1 MAIEINK
8 RTKIMAGVAVLV
20 LAGAGAAAWFLFLDE
35 PPPPVAKA
43 PAKAAPAKPA
53 APKADAGKPA
63 EVAKADAPKSDAAK
77 PADAGKS
84 DAPKAADAPKA
95 DAGKASA
102 AAPAKPGAK
111 PIPSDPDKLIAEVI
125 ETSGLRAYFQ
135 TFGREAM
142 VKAGTGN
149 QAQQASLTPAEH
161 RNMVDIVER
170 VFEPGKMQA
179 ELAAN
184 LKGSFDAER
193 MARFLELLRQ
203 PIALKMTSTE
213 IRQVSPEAMREYS
226 ENFRKSPPPAARA
239 KLIQALDEVTRT
251 SEVGADMATA
261 MARDMVDAMLDS
273 MQKAGKQVPKE
284 ARQMVGSQLNSM
296 RTQARGQMRTMMYVM
311 YREATDEELAE
322 YVKLLD
328 TDTGRWGSE
337 LLANAMR
344 PVMVSRGSAL
354 GREVAQFAM
363 ARQGGAMARA
373 AARPKVEEEKPEEKL
388 PTAAT
393 TAAAAAPAVP
403 AEPPAYQRPA
413 NIRTLYSKYND
424 LMTATVM
431 RDAAAVKELLA
442 DGKNPNVR
450 QSDGVTPLMV
460 AAGNGDGEIASLLLA
475 RGADPNLKAPG
486 GNSAMSIAKARNNGE
501 MVKLLER
508 GASR

>member
-8 RTKIMAGVAVLV
+8 RTKIMAGVAALV

-35 PPPPVAKA
+35 PPPPPVAKA
-43 PAKAAPAKPA
+43 PAKKAAPAKPA
-53 APKADAGKPA
+53 APAADASKAA
-63 EVAKADAPKSDAAK
+63 EVAKAAAT
-77 PADAGKS
+77 
-84 DAPKAADAPKA
+84 
-95 DAGKASA
+95 
-102 AAPAKPGAK
+102 PAKPGAK

-142 VKAGTGN
+142 VKAGAGN
-149 QAQQASLTPAEH
+149 QAQQAGLTPAEH
-161 RNMVDIVER
+161 RTMVEIVER
-170 VFEPGKMQA
+170 VFEPGKMQT

-184 LKGSFDAER
+184 LKGSFNAER

-203 PIALKMTSTE
+203 PIALKMTSAE
-213 IRQVSPEAMREYS
+213 LRQVSPEAMREYS
-226 ENFRKSPPPAARA
+226 ENFRKSPPPAARS

-261 MARDMVDAMLDS
+261 MAREMVDAMLDA
-273 MQKAGKQVPKE
+273 MQKAGKQVQKE
-284 ARQMVGSQLNSM
+284 ARQMVGSQLNAM
-296 RTQARGQMRTMMYVM
+296 RTQARGQVRTMMYVM
-311 YREATDEELAE
+311 YRDASDEELGE

-337 LLANAMR
+337 LLAEAMR
-344 PVMVSRGSAL
+344 PVMVSRGATL

-363 ARQGGAMARA
+363 ARQGGPMVRA
-373 AARPKVEEEKPEEKL
+373 AAKPKVEMEKPEEKL

-393 TAAAAAPAVP
+393 TAAAAAPAAPVEAP
-403 AEPPAYQRPA
+403 SYQRPA
-413 NIRTLYSKYND
+413 NIRKLYSRYND

-475 RGADPNLKAPG
+475 RGADPTLRAPG
-486 GNSAMSIAKARNNGE
+486 GNSAMSIARARNNGE
-501 MVKLLER
+501 MIKLLER
-508 GASR
+508 GGAR